1 MANNHEQFIAF
12 DKEITATETRLE
24 TLRNN
29 RDALRTKIRKYFNDN
44 WPDKKGPH
52 FYWQGSFAMSTL
64 LNPIK
69 DSNGLGAYDMDDGI
83 YFLGEE
89 DEKESIEWYHKEILK
104 AVENHTQ
111 QGAKDNKPCVTVYY
125 ADGHHIDLPVYFW
138 LNGELHPKLA
148 HRSSGWIDSDPR
160 EFTFWFRTRDGH
172 PQLRRMVRYLKAWA
186 AYITDKKDKKMPTGC
201 ILTMLAVEH
210 YVADRR
216 DDIAFKD
223 LLVRMY
229 NRLSKEDGFHCYR
242 PTFPINED
250 LFENYSQARKN
261 DFLSELKS
269 FKESAERAINSKN
282 PHDACLKWQKH
293 FGNRLSCSTAKDEDE
308 DAQKMKNYGIIS
320 NNNRFA

>member
-29 RDALRTKIRKYFNDN
+29 RDALRSKIRKYFNDN
-44 WPDKKGPH
+44 WPDKEGPH

-69 DSNGLGAYDMDDGI
+69 DDNGLGAYDMDDGI

-138 LNGELHPKLA
+138 SNDDIHPKLA
-148 HRSSGWIDSDPR
+148 HRSGWLDSDPR

-229 NRLSKEDGFHCYR
+229 NTLSKEDGFHCYR
-242 PTFPINED
+242 PTFPEKED
-250 LFENYSQARKN
+250 LFASYSQTRKN

-269 FKESAERAINSKN
+269 FKEDAERAINCKN

>member
-24 TLRNN
+24 MLRNN

-83 YFLGEE
+83 YFLGDE
-89 DEKESIEWYHKEILK
+89 DEKEPIEWYHKEILK

-138 LNGELHPKLA
+138 SNDDIHPKLA
-148 HRSSGWIDSDPR
+148 HRSGWLDSDPR

-229 NRLSKEDGFHCYR
+229 NTLSKEDGFHCYR
-242 PTFPINED
+242 PTFPEKED
-250 LFENYSQARKN
+250 LFASYSQTRKN

-269 FKESAERAINSKN
+269 FKEDAERAINCKN